1 MEAVNLNP
9 STTPVQPVKS
19 RGGTFIYMIVV
30 IALLLSL
37 IAAGYLF
44 YKSQTQGVIDLSKY
58 AGPSPGPTP
67 GPTPDPSPGPTPDPS
82 PDPTPGP
89 SMPEEDDSIVNVEP
103 LDENLG
109 DTIVVTEEG
118 SEYQNK
124 DGSNTENYMI
134 FPMNVPAS
142 VSENFVY
149 AYNPNDTAVNATTLM
164 GSNQTWVSQTNKC
177 PDYTY
182 NCLFYERVEDGRVKK
197 ITNNSGVDLLQQFT
211 DDLYDGKLTVYT
223 ENSEQFANMYE
234 LDENGRLFLKKNGE
248 NVQMKPGVNVPP
260 GMFFMAL
267 VLKYYS
273 TGKPKPKIV
282 IDLPNKTKSEIMA
295 TMNP

>member
-1 MEAVNLNP
+1 MDVVDLNP
-9 STTPVQPVKS
+9 TIAPVQSVKP
-19 RGGTFIYMIVV
+19 RGGTVIYVIVV

-67 GPTPDPSPGPTPDPS
+67 GPSPDPS
-82 PDPTPGP
+82 PGP
-89 SMPEEDDSIVNVEP
+89 SMPEEDDSIVNVES

-118 SEYQNK
+118 SEYQNNN
-124 DGSNTENYMI
+124 GSNTENYMI

>member
-1 MEAVNLNP
+1 
-9 STTPVQPVKS
+9 
-19 RGGTFIYMIVV
+19 
-30 IALLLSL
+30 
-37 IAAGYLF
+37 
-44 YKSQTQGVIDLSKY
+44 
-58 AGPSPGPTP
+58 
-67 GPTPDPSPGPTPDPS
+67 
-82 PDPTPGP
+82 
-89 SMPEEDDSIVNVEP
+89 

-118 SEYQNK
+118 SEYQNNN
-124 DGSNTENYMI
+124 GSNTENYMI

>member
-1 MEAVNLNP
+1 MDVVNLNP
-9 STTPVQPVKS
+9 STTPVQPTKS
-19 RGGTFIYMIVV
+19 RGGTLIYMIVV

-44 YKSQTQGVIDLSKY
+44 YKSQSQEVIDLSKY
-58 AGPSPGPTP
+58 AGPTTG
-67 GPTPDPSPGPTPDPS
+67 PSPGPT
-82 PDPTPGP
+82 TGP
-89 SMPEEDDSIVNVEP
+89 SMSEEDDSIVNVEA
-103 LDENLG
+103 LDENPG

-118 SEYQNK
+118 SEYQNN

>member
-1 MEAVNLNP
+1 MDVVNLNP
-9 STTPVQPVKS
+9 STTPVQPTKS
-19 RGGTFIYMIVV
+19 RGGTLIYMIVV

-44 YKSQTQGVIDLSKY
+44 YKSQSQEVIDLSKY
-58 AGPSPGPTP
+58 AGPTTG
-67 GPTPDPSPGPTPDPS
+67 PSPGPTTGPS
-82 PDPTPGP
+82 PGPTTGP
-89 SMPEEDDSIVNVEP
+89 SMSEEDDSIVNVEA
-103 LDENLG
+103 LDENPG

-118 SEYQNK
+118 SEYQNN